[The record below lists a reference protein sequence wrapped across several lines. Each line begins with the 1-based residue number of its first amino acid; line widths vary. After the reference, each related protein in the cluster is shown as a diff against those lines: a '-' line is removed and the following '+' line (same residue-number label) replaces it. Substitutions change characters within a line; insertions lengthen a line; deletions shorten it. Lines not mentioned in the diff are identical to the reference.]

1 MRLLSLVLLATLLL
15 AGDEAKSTPQRSNK
29 QTLRVAATDPRT
41 EPEPISDKAAFRAT
55 IDGQPGK
62 VLRALGP
69 EDDLM
74 LLVVLDWSGEPTL
87 LDAAREALS
96 AQIAKLAPNHWVGLL
111 KAQDVL
117 QTLSDPTNDR
127 DKTAA
132 AIQAYPAVGKAGFL
146 NSVEQVS
153 AIAQRLIEK
162 SGVRVAV
169 LYVSDSNIYNY
180 REDYTNPVINSSDS
194 RDLSR
199 RFPDQLVREKLQKV
213 SERLARL
220 EAPLYFVHLNYFSDP
235 INEAYQRGILQ
246 LVNESGGAG
255 AFCRSRGEIAT
266 AIENVVTQ
274 ATRHW
279 SVAVEFPTRRARSVI
294 VDLFHGDR
302 DIPNRARFALHR

>member
-1 MRLLSLVLLATLLL
+1 MRLLSLTLLAAMLC
-15 AGDEAKSTPQRSNK
+15 AGDEPKSTPQRSNK
-29 QTLRVAATDPRT
+29 QTLHVAASD
-41 EPEPISDKAAFRAT
+41 PEPLQDKSAFRAT

-62 VLRALGP
+62 VIRALGP
-69 EDDLM
+69 DDDLV

-96 AQIAKLAPNHWVGLL
+96 AQVAKLAPNHWVGLL

-146 NSVEQVS
+146 DSVEQVS
-153 AIAQRLIEK
+153 SIAQRLIEK
-162 SGVRVAV
+162 SAVRVAV

-266 AIENVVTQ
+266 AIENVITQ

-302 DIPNRARFALHR
+302 DIPNRARFALHNR

>member
-1 MRLLSLVLLATLLL
+1 MRWLCALLIAASLN
-15 AGDEAKSTPQRSNK
+15 AGDEAKATPQRAT
-29 QTLRVAATDPRT
+29 QLVLRVAAAET
-41 EPEPISDKAAFRAT
+41 EDLKDKSALRAT
-55 IDGQPGK
+55 VDGQPAK

-69 EDDLM
+69 EDDLV

-96 AQIAKLAPNHWVGLL
+96 AQVAKLPPNQWVGVL

-132 AIQAYPAVGKAGFL
+132 AIQTYPAVGKAGFL
-146 NSVEQVS
+146 DSVEQVS
-153 AIAQRLIEK
+153 AIAQRMMHK

-169 LYVSDSNIYNY
+169 LYISDSNIYNY

-213 SERLARL
+213 SDRLARL

-246 LVNESGGAG
+246 LVNESGGAA

-266 AIENVVTQ
+266 SIESVMTQ
-274 ATRHW
+274 ASRHW
-279 SVAVEFPTRRARSVI
+279 SVTVEFPARRARSVI
-294 VDLFHGDR
+294 VDLFHGER
-302 DIPNRARFALHR
+302 DIANRARFALGK

>member
-1 MRLLSLVLLATLLL
+1 MRLLSLILLAALLY
-15 AGDEAKSTPQRSNK
+15 AGDEPKSTPQRSNK
-29 QTLRVAATDPRT
+29 QTLHVAAS
-41 EPEPISDKAAFRAT
+41 EPEPLQDKSGFRAT

-62 VLRALGP
+62 VIRALGP
-69 EDDLM
+69 EDDLV

-96 AQIAKLAPNHWVGLL
+96 AQVAKLAPNHWVGLL
-111 KAQDVL
+111 KAQDIL

-146 NSVEQVS
+146 DSVEQVS
-153 AIAQRLIEK
+153 SIAQRLIEK

-266 AIENVVTQ
+266 AIENVITQ

-302 DIPNRARFALHR
+302 DIPNRARFALQR

>member
-1 MRLLSLVLLATLLL
+1 MRWLLPLFCALSLY
-15 AGDEAKSTPQRSNK
+15 AGDEVKTTPQRATK
-29 QTLRVAATDPRT
+29 QVLRVAVSETGDFADR
-41 EPEPISDKAAFRAT
+41 SVFRAT
-55 IDGQPGK
+55 VDGQPGK

-69 EDDLM
+69 DDDLV

-96 AQIAKLAPNHWVGLL
+96 AQIVKLPPNHWVGLL

-117 QTLSDPTNDR
+117 QTLGDPTNDR

-146 NSVEQVS
+146 DSVEQVS
-153 AIAQRLIEK
+153 AIAQRMMQK

-213 SERLARL
+213 SDRLARL

-246 LVNESGGAG
+246 LVNESGGAA
-255 AFCRSRGEIAT
+255 AFCRSRGEIASS
-266 AIENVVTQ
+266 IERVMAQ
-274 ATRHW
+274 ASRHW
-279 SVAVEFPTRRARSVI
+279 SVTVEFPARRARSVI

-302 DIPNRARFALHR
+302 DIANRARFALGK

>member
-1 MRLLSLVLLATLLL
+1 MRTLLLALLSLSLF
-15 AGDEAKSTPQRSNK
+15 AGDEAKSNPQRSNK
-29 QTLRVAATDPRT
+29 QILRVAAIES
-41 EPEPISDKAAFRAT
+41 EPLQDKSAFRAT

-96 AQIAKLAPNHWVGLL
+96 TQIAKLAPNHWIAVL
-111 KAQDVL
+111 KAQDNL
-117 QTLSDPTNDR
+117 QTLLDPTNDR
-127 DKTAA
+127 DKVAA
-132 AIQAYPAVGKAGFL
+132 TIQGYPAVGKAGFL
-146 NSVEQVS
+146 DSVEQVS
-153 AIAQRLIEK
+153 SIAQRILEK
-162 SGVRVAV
+162 TGVRVAV

-213 SERLARL
+213 SDRLSRL

-246 LVNESGGAG
+246 LVNESGGA
-255 AFCRSRGEIAT
+255 AAICRSRGEIST
-266 AIENVVTQ
+266 AIENVIGQ

-279 SVAVEFPTRRARSVI
+279 SVAVEFPARRARSVI

-302 DIPNRARFALHR
+302 DIPNRARFAFNR

>member
-1 MRLLSLVLLATLLL
+1 MWARSLVCAWLLAWPLH
-15 AGDEAKSTPQRSNK
+15 ADEAKATPQRPNK
-29 QTLRVAATDPRT
+29 HVLHVAAM
-41 EPEPISDKAAFRAT
+41 EGEAIQDKTAFRAMV
-55 IDGQPGK
+55 DGQPGK

-96 AQIAKLAPNHWVGLL
+96 AQVAKLAPNHWVGVL
-111 KAQDVL
+111 KAQDNL
-117 QTLSDPTNDR
+117 QTLSDPGNDR

-146 NSVEQVS
+146 DSVEQVS
-153 AIAQRLIEK
+153 ALAQRILNK
-162 SGVRVAV
+162 SAVRVAV

-213 SERLARL
+213 SDRLARL

-246 LVNESGGAG
+246 LVNETGGAA

-266 AIENVVTQ
+266 AIENVMQQ
-274 ATRHW
+274 AARHW
-279 SVAVEFPTRRARSVI
+279 SVAVEFPARRTRSVI
-294 VDLFHGDR
+294 VDLFHGER
-302 DIPNRARFALHR
+302 DIPNRGRFALQR